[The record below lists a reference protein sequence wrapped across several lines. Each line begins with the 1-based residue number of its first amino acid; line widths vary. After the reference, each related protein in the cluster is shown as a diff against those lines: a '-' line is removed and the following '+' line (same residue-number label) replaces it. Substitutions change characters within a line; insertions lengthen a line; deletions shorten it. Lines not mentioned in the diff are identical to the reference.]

1 MFIKIISSLLFIIL
15 TVASGLLFIGDTF
28 ARAAGMRPVSAG
40 NILILISTVL
50 LLLNSINVFFQS
62 RFRYPLGATALI
74 LFIISNFLLTFDTQ
88 FMKVGIYFGW
98 FIINCIIAATN
109 FFLLRKINHQK

>member
-15 TVASGLLFIGDTF
+15 TVASGLLFISDTL
-28 ARAAGMRPVSAG
+28 ARAAGMRTDSAG

-62 RFRYPLGATALI
+62 RFRYPLGAITLI
-74 LFIISNFLLTFDTQ
+74 LFVISNFLLTFDTQ
-88 FMKVGIYFGW
+88 FMKVETYFGW
-98 FIINCIIAATN
+98 FIVNSIVAVAN